1 MDVELLGEY
10 FYKSKNCN
18 ENQPNSGLLP
28 AVPAHLR
35 MADLGLSNR
44 GLSSPR
50 TPCSGRAC
58 AHAGGRAEPPRPVPA
73 ARVLLPTVPV
83 AVDSRP
89 PAASSPEEAARVLL
103 PTVPVAVDSR
113 PPAASSPE
121 ERMSSSVVHSHVW
134 TDTRLW
140 EELPY
145 GVCVRMALPQNRK
158 ARTGLGMRG
167 AEGAGASPGATSV
180 FLRAQQSVFLMCG
193 TKCGY
198 VQNKVILT
206 SNHLFCCCLP

>member
-28 AVPAHLR
+28 AVPAHLQ

-83 AVDSRP
+83 AVDSHP
-89 PAASSPEEAARVLL
+89 PAASSPEEWM
-103 PTVPVAVDSR
+103 P
-113 PPAASSPE
+113 
-121 ERMSSSVVHSHVW
+121 SSVVHLHVW
-134 TDTRLW
+134 TDTCLW
-140 EELPY
+140 EELSY
-145 GVCVRMALPQNRK
+145 GVCVRGWRYRRIERL
-158 ARTGLGMRG
+158 GLDWECEEQKEQGRLQ
-167 AEGAGASPGATSV
+167 EPLLCS
-180 FLRAQQSVFLMCG
+180 
-193 TKCGY
+193 
-198 VQNKVILT
+198 
-206 SNHLFCCCLP
+206 

>member
-58 AHAGGRAEPPRPVPA
+58 AHAGGRAEPPRPVP
-73 ARVLLPTVPV
+73 
-83 AVDSRP
+83 
-89 PAASSPEEAARVLL
+89 AARVLL